1 MRFKVRLGLVV
12 QGVLVV
18 FQLALIVTLILQN
31 IL

>member
-1 MRFKVRLGLVV
+1 MRFKVRLGLVF

-18 FQLALIVTLILQN
+18 FQLALVVTLILQN